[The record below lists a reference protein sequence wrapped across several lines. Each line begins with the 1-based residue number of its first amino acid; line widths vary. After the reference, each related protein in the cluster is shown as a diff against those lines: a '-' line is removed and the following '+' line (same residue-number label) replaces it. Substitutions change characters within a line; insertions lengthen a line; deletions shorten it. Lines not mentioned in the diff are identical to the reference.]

1 LLGFSRAREITY
13 GDRTYFRLT
22 GRNSEEGVV
31 VNLFSIVLF
40 LHLAGALALFI
51 AYGIEWTASA
61 LFRNANSIEQVRAWL
76 RVFKVSPPLSG
87 NGLGVVLLSGGYLA
101 SLTGAMKQGW
111 IPATLL
117 AIFLALAVGFA
128 MILPRMKRIRAALPA
143 GPAANDPLPAPLRAQ
158 LSDPVLLTAIRVRFM
173 TAVGIVYLM
182 AAKMPFIPSLVAL
195 VIAIALGILL
205 SISTW
210 NRPQIAPTSS

>member
-1 LLGFSRAREITY
+1 
-13 GDRTYFRLT
+13 
-22 GRNSEEGVV
+22 
-31 VNLFSIVLF
+31 VNIFSIVLF

-51 AYGIEWTASA
+51 AYGIEWTASS
-61 LFRNANSIEQVRAWL
+61 LFRNANSIEQLRAWL

-87 NGLGVVLLSGGYLA
+87 IGLGVVLLSGGYLA

-143 GPAANDPLPAPLRAQ
+143 GTAGTTGAIGSEPLSAPLRAQ
-158 LSDPVLLTAIRVRFM
+158 ISDPVLLTAIRVRLLI
-173 TAVGIVYLM
+173 AIGIVYLM
-182 AAKMPFIPSLVAL
+182 AAKMPFLPSLIAL
-195 VIAIALGILL
+195 VIAIAIGIVL
-205 SISTW
+205 SISIW
-210 NRPQIAPTSS
+210 SRPQTAPTTS

>member
-1 LLGFSRAREITY
+1 
-13 GDRTYFRLT
+13 
-22 GRNSEEGVV
+22 
-31 VNLFSIVLF
+31 VNIFSIVLF

-51 AYGIEWTASA
+51 AYGIEWTASS
-61 LFRNANSIEQVRAWL
+61 LFRNANSIEQLRAWL

-87 NGLGVVLLSGGYLA
+87 IGLGVVLLSGGYLA

-143 GPAANDPLPAPLRAQ
+143 GTAGTTGAIGSEPLSAPLRAQ
-158 LSDPVLLTAIRVRFM
+158 ISDPVLLTAIRVRFLI
-173 TAVGIVYLM
+173 AIGIVYLM
-182 AAKMPFIPSLVAL
+182 AAKIPFLPSLIAL
-195 VIAIALGILL
+195 VIAIAIGIVL

-210 NRPQIAPTSS
+210 SRPQTAPTTSL